1 MKNRNVD
8 NNVVKRKS
16 KALAIVL
23 ISVGVAVL
31 IAGLVVFICFMLKNS
46 KNENPSVRKLYSYWE
61 KAEYQ
66 KVYDDSVVLLEKNQL
81 NTPALVLH
89 GYSAFFIALSQT
101 DITNTQFYID
111 ECISSLR
118 KAMYYADKS
127 SLAQINYMLGKAYF
141 QKNSISSYYYYS
153 DLVIKYLNLAV
164 KAQYNAPDI
173 HECLGL
179 CYADLGDTMESVTEF
194 TRALKERKSD
204 TLMYAIAVQYHKLD
218 KNDIANPYLMEILE
232 NSEDDD
238 IILKSS
244 ILLADMNFAEG
255 KYEEARKG
263 YEKILEKYPD
273 CADALY
279 GMGNIYEKN
288 GDIAKARS
296 EWRKTLKISVNHYG
310 AIKKL
315 GL

>member
-1 MKNRNVD
+1 MKNRNAD
-8 NNVVKRKS
+8 GNVVRRKS
-16 KALAIVL
+16 KIWAILLVVLAVIVL
-23 ISVGVAVL
+23 LACL
-31 IAGLVVFICFMLKNS
+31 AVFIFFMLKNS
-46 KNENPSVRKLYSYWE
+46 RNTNPSVRKIYSDWE
-61 KAEYQ
+61 HGEYQ
-66 KVYDDSVVLLEKNQL
+66 KVYDGSNTLLEKNQL
-81 NTPALVLH
+81 NIPAIVLH

-101 DITNTQFYID
+101 DITNTQSYID

-118 KAMYYADKS
+118 LAMYYADKS
-127 SLAQINYMLGKAYF
+127 SLPQINYMLGKAYF

-153 DLVIKYLNLAV
+153 DLVIKYLNLATEGG
-164 KAQYNAPDI
+164 YDAPDI

-179 CYADLGDTMESVTEF
+179 CYADLGKTMESVMEF
-194 TRALKERKSD
+194 TMALKQRKSD
-204 TLMYAIAVQYHKLD
+204 TLMYAIAVQYHKLE
-218 KNDIANPYLMEILE
+218 KNDIAKPYLVEILE
-232 NSEDDD
+232 QSEDDD
-238 IILKSS
+238 IILKSA

-273 CADALY
+273 CAEALY

-296 EWRKTLKISVNHYG
+296 EWRKTLKVSVNHYG